1 MQAIDPI
8 LNPTVFIGTFEWR
21 EPVTTL
27 TDFLV
32 ALVSLYA
39 FIRFARYKGEQSES
53 YNYYKFYFL
62 CFAIG
67 MTSAAWFGHGL
78 QAYVGSGFKKIG
90 WVCSST
96 GLLFL
101 AFASLLQL
109 KKILT
114 TRLYA
119 VLRVLIVL
127 QYFTFLVLMLH
138 PQLSDFVYAQL
149 SSTVSLVGFTLPMQV
164 YYYIK
169 SKEKGSLILFTAIL
183 YGIFPGLVFN
193 NQISLHRWLN
203 YHDISHIL
211 MAFFMFFVFLGASR
225 LAMRSN
231 KAASS
236 MI

>member
-1 MQAIDPI
+1 MQAMDTI
-8 LNPTVFIGTFEWR
+8 LNPTVFVGNLEWR

-39 FIRFARYKGEQSES
+39 FIRFVNYKGEKSEN

-62 CFAIG
+62 CFAIS

-78 QAYVGSGFKKIG
+78 QAYVSPEFKRIG
-90 WVCSST
+90 WVGSAT

-101 AFASLLQL
+101 AFASLMQL
-109 KKILT
+109 KEMVSE
-114 TRLYA
+114 RWYA
-119 VLRVLIVL
+119 VIRTLIVL
-127 QYFTFLVLMLH
+127 QYLTFLVLMLH

-149 SSTVSLVGFTLPMQV
+149 SSTVSLVGFTLPMQA
-164 YYYIK
+164 YYYLK
-169 SKEKGSLILFTAIL
+169 SREQGSLILSLAIL
-183 YGIFPGLVFN
+183 YGGIPGFVFN
-193 NQISLHRWLN
+193 RQISLHRWLN

-225 LAMRSN
+225 LAMKSRGT
-231 KAASS
+231 ARQ
-236 MI
+236 